1 MNVLA
6 DALTATRCVLALIIL
21 CIGVLQGVEEG
32 LSTIVALTVL
42 SWTTDVLDGPLA
54 RRASRPTRLGH
65 CDLVADLGLTL
76 ALALCLVTWGALPL
90 LPVAGGLAIA
100 GLGAHVFHSLAPLRF
115 AMGLVYGAFI
125 LTAWLVAPRWGRTLA
140 GGVGLVVLLNPRRA
154 WQQVT
159 GFLGEVAAILG
170 RGQPGTARTDHRATG

>member
-54 RRASRPTRLGH
+54 SSACSSCRRDALSLPHSRN
-65 CDLVADLGLTL
+65 C
-76 ALALCLVTWGALPL
+76 
-90 LPVAGGLAIA
+90 
-100 GLGAHVFHSLAPLRF
+100 
-115 AMGLVYGAFI
+115 
-125 LTAWLVAPRWGRTLA
+125 
-140 GGVGLVVLLNPRRA
+140 VLSGCPI
-154 WQQVT
+154 T
-159 GFLGEVAAILG
+159 
-170 RGQPGTARTDHRATG
+170 PD